1 MDLNKVKERI
11 AKLLAMAENNGNEHE
26 AAQAANRAR
35 RLMDQY
41 QLERMDVEQSA
52 SDFGYEYAGE
62 SYAFQPRWKG
72 WLASAV
78 AKFNDCQCRLVAAPS
93 SGARKRYLTR
103 WEGYAEDVTLCLAM
117 FEYFTAVIETATSK
131 DQLCR
136 GYTRYN
142 ARVGTIFKEYM
153 VTTLTRRLNELMDQ
167 RKAET
172 PVTSTGTGM
181 AMYKANQVAAQFGEC
196 TYKQQKSKAVD
207 DMTTEEKRAA
217 LRGIQEGK
225 AVHINALGASDG
237 Q

>member
-26 AAQAANRAR
+26 AAQAAARAR
-35 RLMDQY
+35 KLMDQY
-41 QLERMDVEQSA
+41 QLDRMDVEQTA

-62 SYAFQPRWKG
+62 SYAFMPRWKS
-72 WLASAV
+72 WLATAV
-78 AKFNDCQCRLVAAPS
+78 AKFNDCQARLVQVPS
-93 SGARKRYLTR
+93 GGPKPRYRIR

-131 DQLCR
+131 DQLYR
-136 GYTRYN
+136 GYKRYN

-153 VTTLTRRLNELMDQ
+153 TSTLTERLRALMAQ
-167 RKAET
+167 REAEA
-172 PVTSTGTGM
+172 PVTSTGTGL
-181 AMYKANQVAAQFGEC
+181 AVHKANQVAAQFGEAA
-196 TYKQQKSKAVD
+196 YKQQKSKAVD
-207 DMTTEEKRAA
+207 DMTTEEKHAA
-217 LRGIQEGK
+217 LRGIQDGK

>member
-26 AAQAANRAR
+26 AAQAAARAR
-35 RLMDQY
+35 KLMDQY
-41 QLERMDVEQSA
+41 QLDHMDVGQTA

-72 WLASAV
+72 WLATAV
-78 AKFNDCQCRLVAAPS
+78 AKFNDCQCRLVRVPS
-93 SGARKRYLTR
+93 DGARRRYCTR

-117 FEYFTAVIETATSK
+117 FEYFTAVIENATSK
-131 DQLCR
+131 DQLHR
-136 GYTRYN
+136 GYKRYN

-153 VTTLTRRLNELMDQ
+153 VTTLTRRLSELMDQ

-172 PVTSTGTGM
+172 PVTSTGTGL
-181 AMYKANQVAAQFGEC
+181 AVYKANQVAAQFGEVN
-196 TYKQQKSKAVD
+196 YKQQKSKAVD
-207 DMTTEEKRAA
+207 DMTTEEKHAA

-225 AVHINALGASDG
+225 AVHINALEDNHE
-237 Q
+237 

>member
-11 AKLLAMAENNGNEHE
+11 TKLLAMAENNGNEHE
-26 AAQAANRAR
+26 AAQAAARAR
-35 RLMDQY
+35 KLMDQY
-41 QLERMDVEQSA
+41 QLDRMDVEQTA

-72 WLASAV
+72 WLATAV
-78 AKFNDCQCRLVAAPS
+78 AKFNDCQCRLVRAP
-93 SGARKRYLTR
+93 GDGPRKRWRTR

-136 GYTRYN
+136 GYKRYN

-153 VTTLTRRLNELMDQ
+153 ATTLSVRLDELMAQ
-167 RKAET
+167 RETET
-172 PVTSTGTGM
+172 PVTPSGTGL
-181 AMYKANQVAAQFGEC
+181 AVYKANQVAAQFGAVKY
-196 TYKQQKSKAVD
+196 TPQKSKAVD

-225 AVHINALGASDG
+225 AVHINALGESRE
-237 Q
+237 

>member
-26 AAQAANRAR
+26 AAQAAARAR
-35 RLMDQY
+35 KLMDQY
-41 QLERMDVEQSA
+41 QLDHMDVEQIA

-72 WLASAV
+72 WLATAV
-78 AKFNDCQCRLVAAPS
+78 AKFNDCQCRLVPAP
-93 SGARKRYLTR
+93 GDGPRKRWRTR

-131 DQLCR
+131 DQLYR
-136 GYTRYN
+136 GYKRYN

-153 VTTLTRRLNELMDQ
+153 VTTLTMRLNKLTVE
-167 RKAET
+167 REAET
-172 PVTSTGTGM
+172 PVTSTGTGL
-181 AMYKANQVAAQFGEC
+181 AVYKANQVAAQFGEAI
-196 TYKQQKSKAVD
+196 YKQQKSKAVD
-207 DMTTEEKRAA
+207 DMTTEEKHAA

-225 AVHINALGASDG
+225 AVHINALGESRE
-237 Q
+237 

>member
-26 AAQAANRAR
+26 AARAADRAR

-41 QLERMDVEQSA
+41 QLDRMDVEQSA

-72 WLASAV
+72 WLATAV
-78 AKFNDCQCRLVAAPS
+78 AKFNDCQCRLVVAPS
-93 SGARKRYLTR
+93 NGVRVRYRTR

-117 FEYFTAVIETATSK
+117 FEYFTAVIENATSK
-131 DQLCR
+131 DQLAR

-153 VTTLTRRLNELMDQ
+153 TTTLSVRLGELMTQ
-167 RKAET
+167 REAET
-172 PVTSTGTGM
+172 PVTSSGTGL
-181 AMYKANQVAAQFGEC
+181 AVYKANQVEAQFGAVKY
-196 TYKQQKSKAVD
+196 TPQKSKAVD

-225 AVHINALGASDG
+225 AVHINALGEG
-237 Q
+237 HE

>member
-11 AKLLAMAENNGNEHE
+11 SKLLAMAENNGNEHE
-26 AAQAANRAR
+26 AAQAADRAR

-41 QLERMDVEQSA
+41 QLDRMDVEQSA

-78 AKFNDCQCRLVAAPS
+78 AKFNDCQCRLVEAPS
-93 SGARKRYLTR
+93 AGARPRYRTR

-117 FEYFTAVIETATSK
+117 FEYFTAVIENATSK
-131 DQLCR
+131 DQLAR

-153 VTTLTRRLNELMDQ
+153 TTTLNTRLSELMAQ
-167 RKAET
+167 REDEA
-172 PVTSTGTGM
+172 PVTSAGTGL
-181 AMYKANQVAAQFGEC
+181 AVYKANQVAAQFGVAE
-196 TYKQQKSKAVD
+196 YVQQQSKAVD
-207 DMTTEEKRAA
+207 DMTSEEKRAA

-225 AVHINALGASDG
+225 AVHINALGANDG

>member
-26 AAQAANRAR
+26 AAQAAARAR

-41 QLERMDVEQSA
+41 QLDRMDVEQSA

-72 WLASAV
+72 WLATAV
-78 AKFNDCQCRLVAAPS
+78 AKFNDCQCRLVVAPS
-93 SGARKRYLTR
+93 NGARVRYRTR

-117 FEYFTAVIETATSK
+117 FEYFTAVIENATSK
-131 DQLCR
+131 DQLHR
-136 GYTRYN
+136 GYKRYN

-153 VTTLTRRLNELMDQ
+153 TTTLSVRLGELMAQ
-167 RKAET
+167 REAET
-172 PVTSTGTGM
+172 PVTSSGTGL
-181 AMYKANQVAAQFGEC
+181 AVYKANQVAAQFGAVKY
-196 TYKQQKSKAVD
+196 TPQKSKEVD
-207 DMTTEEKRAA
+207 DMTTEEKHAA

-225 AVHINALGASDG
+225 AVHINALGDNHE
-237 Q
+237 

>member
-41 QLERMDVEQSA
+41 QLDRMDVEQSA

-72 WLASAV
+72 WLATAV
-78 AKFNDCQCRLVAAPS
+78 AKFNDCQCRLVRAPGN
-93 SGARKRYLTR
+93 GARKRYRTR
-103 WEGYAEDVTLCLAM
+103 WEGFAEDVTLCLAM
-117 FEYFTAVIETATSK
+117 FEYFTAVIENATSK
-131 DQLCR
+131 DQLAR

-172 PVTSTGTGM
+172 PVTSTGTGL
-181 AMYKANQVAAQFGEC
+181 AVYKANQVAAQFGEA

-207 DMTTEEKRAA
+207 DMTTEEKHAA
-217 LRGIQEGK
+217 LMGIHEGK
-225 AVHINALGASDG
+225 SVHINALGARDG

>member
-26 AAQAANRAR
+26 AAQAAARAR
-35 RLMDQY
+35 KLMDQY
-41 QLERMDVEQSA
+41 QLDRMDVEQTA

-78 AKFNDCQCRLVAAPS
+78 AKFNDCQCRLVRVPS
-93 SGARKRYLTR
+93 DGARKRYRTR

-117 FEYFTAVIETATSK
+117 FEYFTTVVENATSK
-131 DQLCR
+131 DQLAR
-136 GYTRYN
+136 GYKRYN

-153 VTTLTRRLNELMDQ
+153 VSTLSERLRVLMAQRQTETTT
-167 RKAET
+167 A
-172 PVTSTGTGM
+172 TGTGL
-181 AMYKANQVAAQFGEC
+181 AVYKANQVAAKFGEC

-207 DMTTEEKRAA
+207 DMTTEEKHAA

-225 AVHINALGASDG
+225 AVHINALN
-237 Q
+237 

>member
-26 AAQAANRAR
+26 AAQAADRAR

-41 QLERMDVEQSA
+41 QLDRMDVEQSA

-72 WLASAV
+72 WLATAV
-78 AKFNDCQCRLVAAPS
+78 AKFNDCQCRLVRAPGG
-93 SGARKRYLTR
+93 GARARYRTR

-117 FEYFTAVIETATSK
+117 FEYFTAVIENATSK

-136 GYTRYN
+136 GYKRYN

-153 VTTLTRRLNELMDQ
+153 ATTLSVRLGELMAK
-167 RKAET
+167 REAEA
-172 PVTSTGTGM
+172 PVTPSGTGL
-181 AMYKANQVAAQFGEC
+181 AVYKANQVAAQFGAVKY
-196 TYKQQKSKAVD
+196 TPQKSKAVD
-207 DMTTEEKRAA
+207 DMTTEEKHAA

-225 AVHINALGASDG
+225 AVHINALGDSHE
-237 Q
+237 